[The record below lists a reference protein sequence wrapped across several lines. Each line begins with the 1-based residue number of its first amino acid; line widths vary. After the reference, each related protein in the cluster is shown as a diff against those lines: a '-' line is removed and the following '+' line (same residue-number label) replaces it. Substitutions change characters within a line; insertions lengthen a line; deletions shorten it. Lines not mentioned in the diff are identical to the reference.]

1 MSKENYYFKRWN
13 LRGKIICTKCGEIGT
28 LEIQS
33 KDKFR
38 VNHDKMKNGV
48 LYPKRCYL
56 GSLSKHIT
64 NLKAAS
70 HIREDLIDPIL
81 VEELSNTLNSREKIL
96 EEIKNSSFATL
107 IITLIKLSKKLGTG
121 WRNESH
127 FLVKQARCPHCTKRI
142 AVRFVRIGKNP
153 RYGYG
158 EYNIEHLDIERGD
171 SGYTSGFKRDF
182 WFRGIS
188 KGSSKIKSP
197 SFTDDEKNPKFFTK
211 E

>member
-1 MSKENYYFKRWN
+1 
-13 LRGKIICTKCGEIGT
+13 LRGKVICTECGKIGR

-38 VNHDKMKNGV
+38 VNHDKMENGV
-48 LYPKRCYL
+48 LYQNRCYL

-64 NLKAAS
+64 NLKAVS
-70 HIREDLIDPIL
+70 KNREDLIDPIL
-81 VEELSNTLNSREKIL
+81 VEELSNTLNSREQIQ

-107 IITLIKLSKKLGTG
+107 ITNMIQLSKKLGTG
-121 WRNESH
+121 WSNETH
-127 FLVKQARCPHCTKRI
+127 FLVKQASCPHCTKRI

-153 RYGYG
+153 HYSHGK
-158 EYNIEHLDIERGD
+158 YNIEHLDIERGI
-171 SGYTSGFKRDF
+171 SEYTSHFKRDF

-197 SFTDDEKNPKFFTK
+197 SFTDDKKNPKYFPK